1 MPKRSRG
8 RPKKALSEPEA
19 GHNVGTATAES
30 RMNSGRNTSALALH
44 AVAPLAPRL
53 LDLHATAAYLG
64 VSEWTV
70 RDLEAAGLL
79 QRVRVPL
86 PNQGELRKLLFDRQ
100 DLDRCVEM
108 WKEGSFCGRLRPHQ
122 NTTVITR
129 G

>member
-1 MPKRSRG
+1 MKDLEEIVKQAVSSP
-8 RPKKALSEPEA
+8 A
-19 GHNVGTATAES
+19 
-30 RMNSGRNTSALALH
+30 
-44 AVAPLAPRL
+44 AVAPLAPRR

-100 DLDRCVEM
+100 DLDRCIEA
-108 WKEGSFCGRLRPHQ
+108 WKDFQCQ
-122 NTTVITR
+122 
-129 G
+129 

>member
-1 MPKRSRG
+1 MKDLEEIVKQAVSSP
-8 RPKKALSEPEA
+8 A
-19 GHNVGTATAES
+19 
-30 RMNSGRNTSALALH
+30 

-79 QRVRVPL
+79 KRIRVPL

-122 NTTVITR
+122 ITTVITR